1 MGRDFEVSACG
12 TSLFRNRTVDEEPQP
27 KPRHRRCYSKR
38 WEALERAEFCE
49 ARSQLDG
56 RRLRRAPPSIW
67 EPFADLKSAI
77 VDQRLLVGIAA

>member
-1 MGRDFEVSACG
+1 LKCPLVGRARFEIEQLTRS
-12 TSLFRNRTVDEEPQP
+12 RNQNQGIAAAIQSDAKLWT
-27 KPRHRRCYSKR
+27 
-38 WEALERAEFCE
+38 AEFCE

-56 RRLRRAPPSIW
+56 RRLRRAQPSIW